1 MDDRKAFVFAIPY
14 RTRLEMIQVF
24 IRVYNG
30 YLESVG
36 RKPVSER
43 TVNLLSF
50 YICYGYSD
58 DTRARYMDCY
68 GQRESYVAVLNNELK
83 RFGFLV
89 DKRGSYRSR
98 GLSRDMMSVRNYL
111 VLDGDGDDIRVMGLV
126 FKRDRGLSKG
136 DGDGLDAGEKGD
148 IVRP

>member
-1 MDDRKAFVFAIPY
+1 
-14 RTRLEMIQVF
+14 MIQVF
-24 IRVYNG
+24 LRVYNG

-83 RFGFLV
+83 RFGFLE
-89 DKRGSYRSR
+89 DRRGSFRSR
-98 GLSRDMMSVRNYL
+98 GLSREMMSVRNYL
-111 VLDGDGDDIRVMGLV
+111 VLDGDGDDIRVMGIV
-126 FKRDRGLSKG
+126 FKRDKRKEDDVEDKSH
-136 DGDGLDAGEKGD
+136 GEEEDD
-148 IVRP
+148 IV